1 MSNRPLNNTEIT
13 ALQNQGCF
21 SADWSKIFVTDQSST
36 DRIHNVWFEGEVKL
50 NKLGGE
56 ITTSEGEIKK
66 SGLFNS
72 KINNCEIGDDVLLE
86 NVNLVKNYRIMDHVI
101 IENVNSI
108 SVNGSSSFVNGF
120 EIEVLNEG
128 GGRELVMF
136 DQLSAQLAYI
146 LVCYRH
152 DPELIKAINSLITDY
167 VRNKT
172 SETGSIGAGSEILK
186 SKLKTSPIL
195 LNWQGAQILR
205 NEA

>member
-1 MSNRPLNNTEIT
+1 MLMSQGDMEGPLYNYKEKGNTVELI
-13 ALQNQGCF
+13 
-21 SADWSKIFVTDQSST
+21 
-36 DRIHNVWFEGEVKL
+36 GEEVIKDSPTYHL
-50 NKLGGE
+50 K

-146 LVCYRH
+146 L
-152 DPELIKAINSLITDY
+152 ES
-167 VRNKT
+167 
-172 SETGSIGAGSEILK
+172 
-186 SKLKTSPIL
+186 
-195 LNWQGAQILR
+195 
-205 NEA
+205 